1 LKGEEPPPVGGA
13 RHLWP
18 SLMSFALLLK
28 LDGID
33 IAFIAAVTIV
43 SVVLILVMN
52 PLSSWVGKL
61 LDYQKK
67 KSGKP

>member
-1 LKGEEPPPVGGA
+1 
-13 RHLWP
+13 
-18 SLMSFALLLK
+18 MSFALLLK

-43 SVVLILVMN
+43 SVALILVMN